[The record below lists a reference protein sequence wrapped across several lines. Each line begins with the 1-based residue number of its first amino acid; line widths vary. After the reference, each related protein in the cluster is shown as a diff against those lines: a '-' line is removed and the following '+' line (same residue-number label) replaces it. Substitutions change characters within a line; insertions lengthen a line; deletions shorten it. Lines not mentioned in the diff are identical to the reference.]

1 MKLKALIRKI
11 FDIYSNKPSY
21 LSKKRVESGLAFVVG
36 EIGYVIYFIYNLD
49 SLTTTEVI
57 ALSTLQFTIA
67 GYLVN
72 NIQKQKRDFF
82 NNNNTYKND

>member
-1 MKLKALIRKI
+1 M
-11 FDIYSNKPSY
+11 YSSKPSY
-21 LSKKRVESGLAFVVG
+21 LSKKRVESGLAFAVG
-36 EIGYVIYFIYNLD
+36 ELGYIIYFIYNLD

-72 NIQKQKRDFF
+72 HIQKQKIDFS
-82 NNNNTYKND
+82 NNNNIYKND